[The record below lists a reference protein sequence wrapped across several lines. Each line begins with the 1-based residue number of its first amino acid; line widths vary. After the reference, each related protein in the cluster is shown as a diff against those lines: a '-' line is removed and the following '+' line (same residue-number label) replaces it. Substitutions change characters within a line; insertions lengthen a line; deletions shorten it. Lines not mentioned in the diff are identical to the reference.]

1 MSQFTGNLI
10 TRDPRRNKGTA
21 FTLAERQQ
29 YGLTGLLPDVIETME
44 TQIRRVH
51 AQIDN
56 FELPI
61 QKYIYLTS
69 LLESNETLFFKTIIS
84 EPAKYLPLVYTPTV
98 GEACERF
105 GHIARQLRALF
116 ISIDQKDNIKELLK
130 NWPVKDVR
138 FTVVTDGERILGL
151 GDLGICGIGIPIGK
165 LVLYTSCAGVPPEY
179 TMPVILDAGTNNEN
193 FLNDPLYP
201 GLRKKRVSG
210 KEFDDFVES
219 FVIAIN
225 EVFPNICI
233 QWEDF
238 AGKDA
243 IPILERYRDKVC
255 TFNDDIQGTAA
266 IATAGIITASRFSGK
281 PFSEQRILFL
291 GAGAAAFGI
300 ADMLLH
306 KFQKDGLSRDEA
318 LQRIRMFDVN
328 GLLVKSRND
337 LAEYQKPFAHD
348 GEPCNDFAES
358 VLTIK
363 PTAIIGVSTV
373 GGAFNQQV
381 IENMCAVNERPV
393 IFPYSNPTSHSECT
407 AEQAYTWSKGK
418 AIFAS
423 GSPFAPVTFEGRT
436 LTPGQGNNVYI
447 FPAVGLAIF
456 ATEAK
461 RVTDEMFITAA
472 EAVAEQITDENF
484 ANGLI
489 YPLIN
494 NILAVSYN
502 VAIKVAEKIFET
514 GLAGVEKPEDIAAFI
529 KSKMYEP
536 KYQESI

>member
-1 MSQFTGNLI
+1 MSQPAGRAI
-10 TRDPRRNKGTA
+10 IRDPRKNKGTA
-21 FTLAERQQ
+21 FTIEERQK
-29 YGLTGLLPDVIETME
+29 YGLIGLMPNVVETME

-51 AQIDN
+51 IQLDN

-61 QKYIYLTS
+61 QKYMYLTN
-69 LLESNETLFFKTIIS
+69 LLDTNETLFFKTIIS

-105 GHIARQLRALF
+105 GHIARQTRALF

-165 LVLYTSCAGVPPEY
+165 LILYTSCAGVPPEY
-179 TMPVILDAGTNNEN
+179 TLPIVLDAGTNNET

-201 GLRKKRVSG
+201 GLKKKRVSG
-210 KEFDDFVES
+210 KEFDDFVEA
-219 FVIAIN
+219 FVTAIN
-225 EVFPNICI
+225 EVFPKICI

-243 IPILERYRDKVC
+243 IRILEKYRDRIS
-255 TFNDDIQGTAA
+255 TFNDDMQGTAGV
-266 IATAGIITASRFSGK
+266 ATAGIITASRFSGK
-281 PFSEQRILFL
+281 SFIEQRILFL

-300 ADMLLH
+300 ADMLVH
-306 KFQKDGLSRDEA
+306 KFQKDGLDKEEA
-318 LQRIRMFDVN
+318 LRRIWMFDIN
-328 GLLVKSRND
+328 GLLVKSRKD
-337 LAEYQKPFAHD
+337 LADYQKQFAHD
-348 GEPCNDFAES
+348 SEPSDNFAES
-358 VLTIK
+358 ILKIK

-393 IFPYSNPTSHSECT
+393 IFPYSNPTSRSECT

-423 GSPFAPVTFEGRT
+423 GSPFAPVTFEGKIFR
-436 LTPGQGNNVYI
+436 PGQGNNVYI
-447 FPAVGLAIF
+447 FPAIGLAIF

-461 RVTDEMFITAA
+461 RVTDEMFVTAA
-472 EAVAEQITDENF
+472 EAVAEQITEEDF
-484 ANGLI
+484 AKGLI
-489 YPLIN
+489 YPLID
-494 NILAVSYN
+494 NILEVSYN
-502 VAIKVAEKIFET
+502 VAIKVAEKIFES
-514 GLAGVEKPEDIAAFI
+514 GLASVEKPADIRTFI

-536 KYQESI
+536 KYQ

>member
-1 MSQFTGNLI
+1 MSQPAGRAI
-10 TRDPRRNKGTA
+10 IRDPRKNKGTA
-21 FTLAERQQ
+21 FTIEERQK
-29 YGLTGLLPDVIETME
+29 YGLIGLMPNVVETME

-51 AQIDN
+51 IQLDN

-61 QKYIYLTS
+61 QKYMYLTN
-69 LLESNETLFFKTIIS
+69 LLDTNETLFFKTIIS

-105 GHIARQLRALF
+105 GHIARQTRALF

-165 LVLYTSCAGVPPEY
+165 LILYTSCAGVPPEY
-179 TMPVILDAGTNNEN
+179 TLPIVLDAGTNNET

-201 GLRKKRVSG
+201 GLKKKRVSG
-210 KEFDDFVES
+210 KEFDDFVEA
-219 FVIAIN
+219 FVTAIN
-225 EVFPNICI
+225 EVFPKICI

-243 IPILERYRDKVC
+243 IRILEKYRDRIS
-255 TFNDDIQGTAA
+255 TFNDDMQGTAGV
-266 IATAGIITASRFSGK
+266 ATAGIITASRFSGRS
-281 PFSEQRILFL
+281 FIEQRILFL

-300 ADMLLH
+300 ADMLVH
-306 KFQKDGLSRDEA
+306 KFQKDGLDREEA
-318 LQRIRMFDVN
+318 LRRIWMFDIN
-328 GLLVKSRND
+328 GLLVKSRED
-337 LAEYQKPFAHD
+337 LADYQKQFAHD
-348 GEPCNDFAES
+348 SEPSDNFAES
-358 VLTIK
+358 ILKIK

-393 IFPYSNPTSHSECT
+393 IFPYSNPTSRSECT

-423 GSPFAPVTFEGRT
+423 GSPFAPVTYEGKIFR
-436 LTPGQGNNVYI
+436 PGQGNNVYI
-447 FPAVGLAIF
+447 FPAIGLAIF

-461 RVTDEMFITAA
+461 RVTDEMFVTAA
-472 EAVAEQITDENF
+472 EAVAEQITEEDF
-484 ANGLI
+484 AKGLI
-489 YPLIN
+489 YPLID
-494 NILAVSYN
+494 NILEVSYN
-502 VAIKVAEKIFET
+502 VAIKVAEKIFES
-514 GLAGVEKPEDIAAFI
+514 GLAGIKKPKDIRTFI
-529 KSKMYEP
+529 KNKMYEP
-536 KYQESI
+536 KYQ

>member
-1 MSQFTGNLI
+1 MNQFTDTFIL
-10 TRDPRRNKGTA
+10 RDARRNKGTA
-21 FTLAERQQ
+21 FTLEERQK
-29 YGLTGLLPDVIETME
+29 YGLTGLLPDVVETME
-44 TQIRRVH
+44 TQIHRV
-51 AQIDN
+51 QVQLDN

-61 QKYIYLTS
+61 QKYIYLTG
-69 LLESNETLFFKTIIS
+69 LLDSNETLFFKTITS

-98 GEACERF
+98 GEACARF
-105 GHIARQLRALF
+105 GHIARQARGLF
-116 ISIDQKDNIKELLK
+116 ISIEQKDNIKELLK

-151 GDLGICGIGIPIGK
+151 GDLGICGMGIPIGK
-165 LVLYTSCAGVPPEY
+165 LILYTSCAGVPPEY
-179 TMPVILDAGTNNEN
+179 TLPIVLDAGTNNET
-193 FLNDPLYP
+193 FLSDPLYP
-201 GLRKKRVSG
+201 GLKKKRITG
-210 KEFDDFVES
+210 KEFDDFVEA
-219 FVIAIN
+219 FVAAIN
-225 EVFPNICI
+225 EVFPKICI

-243 IPILERYRDKVC
+243 IPILNKYRDKVC

-281 PFSEQRILFL
+281 PFNEQRILFL

-300 ADMLLH
+300 ADMLVH
-306 KFQKDGLSRDEA
+306 KFQKDGLDKEEA
-318 LQRIRMFDVN
+318 LRHIWMFDVN
-328 GLLVKSRND
+328 GLLVHSRND
-337 LAEYQKPFAHD
+337 LAAYQRPFAHES
-348 GEPCNDFAES
+348 EPSDDFAKS
-358 VLTIK
+358 ILKIK

-418 AIFAS
+418 TIFAS

-436 LTPGQGNNVYI
+436 FTPGQGNNVYI

-461 RVTDEMFITAA
+461 RVTDEMFVTAA
-472 EAVAEQITDENF
+472 EAVAEQVTEENF
-484 ANGLI
+484 EKGLI

-494 NILAVSYN
+494 DILEVSYK
-502 VAIKVAEKIFET
+502 VAIKVADKIFES
-514 GLAGVEKPEDIAAFI
+514 GLAGVKKPEDLRTFI

-536 KYQESI
+536 KY